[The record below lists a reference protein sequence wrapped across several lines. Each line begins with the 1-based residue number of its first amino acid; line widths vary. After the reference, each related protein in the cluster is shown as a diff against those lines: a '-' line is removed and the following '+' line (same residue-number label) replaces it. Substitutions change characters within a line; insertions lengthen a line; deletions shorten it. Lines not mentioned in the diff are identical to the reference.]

1 MKNNRNFTED
11 LTLVLEAADEI
22 PVKLSFPLG
31 VTTEQKMESIDT
43 FISSNRAT
51 NALHRQ
57 QIHTAGNLIDKF
69 DEIGR
74 IRNLGEKSVKEA
86 KNGLLKWYYNSLD
99 ANGISEFWNDF
110 RAMNGLSFS
119 GR

>member
-1 MKNNRNFTED
+1 MANNRNFTED

-57 QIHTAGNLIDKF
+57 QIHTAGQLMDRF
-69 DEIGR
+69 DTINR
-74 IRNLGEKSVKEA
+74 IKNLGEKSVKEA
-86 KNGLLKWYYNSLD
+86 KNGLLKWYYSSLD
-99 ANGISEFWNDF
+99 TKGVAEFWNDF